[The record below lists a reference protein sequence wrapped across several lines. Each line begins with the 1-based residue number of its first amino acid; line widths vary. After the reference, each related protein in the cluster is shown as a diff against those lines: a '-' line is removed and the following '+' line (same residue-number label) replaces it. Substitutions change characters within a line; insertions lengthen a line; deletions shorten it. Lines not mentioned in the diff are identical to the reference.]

1 MIRTNTKCVIE
12 NLPGKSKFA
21 IIIQNFNKDR
31 KQKKKKKILSIL
43 LEYLNVWVHSIIE
56 ISFSSTDFHKSKSSW
71 LDFYLLA

>member
-31 KQKKKKKILSIL
+31 KQKKKILSIL

-56 ISFSSTDFHKSKSSW
+56 ISFSSTDFHKSKSS
-71 LDFYLLA
+71 